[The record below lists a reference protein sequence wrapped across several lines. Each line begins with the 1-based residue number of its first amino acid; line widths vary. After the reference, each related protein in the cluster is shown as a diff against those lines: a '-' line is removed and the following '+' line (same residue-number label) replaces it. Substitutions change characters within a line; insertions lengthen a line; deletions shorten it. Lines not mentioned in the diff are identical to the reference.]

1 MPTVFLS
8 FPEWYF
14 FDWFGLECFGC
25 ICSSLIETNDHYIY
39 THNNNNNNIHQ
50 QQHPPTNQTGTMM
63 ELHNCVCVCVL
74 GVCRVTSFKNNPP
87 FVLFICRCHPTLD
100 EMIERVFG
108 ALKSV
113 VNVFL
118 KLCIQS
124 HTLYIYIFIY
134 LVVVTGEYRSSG
146 L

>member
-1 MPTVFLS
+1 
-8 FPEWYF
+8 
-14 FDWFGLECFGC
+14 
-25 ICSSLIETNDHYIY
+25 
-39 THNNNNNNIHQ
+39 
-50 QQHPPTNQTGTMM
+50 MM